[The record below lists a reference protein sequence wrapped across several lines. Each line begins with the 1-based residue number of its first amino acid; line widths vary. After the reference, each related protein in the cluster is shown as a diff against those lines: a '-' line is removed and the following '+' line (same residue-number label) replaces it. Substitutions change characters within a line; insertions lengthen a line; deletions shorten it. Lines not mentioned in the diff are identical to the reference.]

1 MAFKIN
7 ITELLAAREAL
18 ALAFPIF
25 EPLVSSILAGDI
37 MGAFN
42 SFIAGGADA
51 SMIGQFIGLGFKWGF
66 ITKFKNTLPFKKTYN
81 FLGFEIGA

>member
-18 ALAFPIF
+18 SLAYPIF
-25 EPLVSSILAGDI
+25 EPLLSSILEGDI
-37 MGAFN
+37 MGGFS
-42 SFIAGGADA
+42 SFISGGADA

-66 ITKFKNTLPFKKTYN
+66 ITKFKNELPFKKTFN